1 MKIFE
6 LNAGRGHHVLLM
18 VAVIFVADYSTGI
31 AAAQVATNNTGSTD
45 DFLTETI
52 TMDSTTVRASSAGSS
67 DSALVLIQQADEATN
82 VKPDDVKEQ
91 FQRFIS
97 AYDIDLGGVS
107 VEFDVG
113 KGK

>member
-6 LNAGRGHHVLLM
+6 LNACRGHHVLLM
-18 VAVIFVADYSTGI
+18 VAVIFVAENSTEI
-31 AAAQVATNNTGSTD
+31 AAAEVAVATPSIDGFSTD
-45 DFLTETI
+45 TFIL
-52 TMDSTTVRASSAGSS
+52 DSSTVRAIGAGSS
-67 DSALVLIQQADEATN
+67 DSALVLIQQSDETTAI
-82 VKPDDVKEQ
+82 KPNDVKEQ
-91 FQRFIS
+91 FRRFIT